1 MVDRMMCSMWCPCP
15 ADAESVWTAV
25 DEAELAKFT
34 RQDTTRTPMNATQ
47 CADFFENQMYAET
60 IPLQFSTTVEC
71 GVVSFENDAD
81 IETVNNYGDCYNN
94 NLKPIF
100 DSYAETTDPDQQEMM
115 DNVQKFFDEGGYEFL
130 GELEE
135 RYSCASMCEV
145 PLFYLKKNVADGPP
159 EVDCVTAAID
169 DLSDNMVIAVLFIIT
184 GLLCLIAAAATFP
197 LCSGKSKKKDGDMM
211 SKEDA

>member
-1 MVDRMMCSMWCPCP
+1 
-15 ADAESVWTAV
+15 
-25 DEAELAKFT
+25 
-34 RQDTTRTPMNATQ
+34 
-47 CADFFENQMYAET
+47 
-60 IPLQFSTTVEC
+60 
-71 GVVSFENDAD
+71 
-81 IETVNNYGDCYNN
+81 
-94 NLKPIF
+94 
-100 DSYAETTDPDQQEMM
+100 
-115 DNVQKFFDEGGYEFL
+115 
-130 GELEE
+130 
-135 RYSCASMCEV
+135 MCEV